1 MHWNSFLKGCGWLLA
16 GIFLIAAPSSAGG
29 LPAPPIAPSAM
40 GQGFALELFK
50 TLCQLQPKIN
60 ILTSPLS
67 VYSAL
72 MMTASGARGATL
84 MAMANVLQ
92 MDPAER
98 TPAENQICAYLAQA
112 GQGDGSATFHLANAI
127 WTARGTPI
135 ENAYVTRM
143 TEQYRTIVR
152 ALPQDDPIGTINS
165 WVSEQTHG
173 KIDRII
179 ERIDPNLALLIINAA
194 YFKDAWQTP
203 FPITAT
209 TEGPFYLDDGG
220 TQSVSYMARCGQFDY
235 LARNGL
241 LAIRI
246 PYQDPRFCMLVLLPP
261 IKTPLGAF
269 IASLAPVRMNGWRQ
283 RMIRAEGR
291 VVLPRFQMS
300 RGYSLR
306 QPLVKMGMGVAFNG
320 EQADFSGI
328 TPTRPFAIS
337 DVNHRC
343 LLKVDEAGSEA
354 AAVTAVEMFGSAL
367 PSTAPFEFV
376 ANRPFLCLLEDRS
389 AGRILFMAAV
399 YRPESP

>member
-16 GIFLIAAPSSAGG
+16 AIFLIASPTYAGGIPMPPLAPSS
-29 LPAPPIAPSAM
+29 M
-40 GQGFALELFK
+40 DQGFALELFK
-50 TLCQLQPKIN
+50 TLCRLQPKVN

-84 MAMANVLQ
+84 RAMANVLQ
-92 MDPAER
+92 VDPAQR
-98 TPAENQICAYLAQA
+98 ALSENQICAYLAQA
-112 GQGDGSATFHLANAI
+112 DQGGGSATLHMANAI
-127 WTARGTPI
+127 WTGRTIPL
-135 ENAYVTRM
+135 ENSYVTRM
-143 TEQYRTIVR
+143 EEQFHATVQP
-152 ALPQDDPIGTINS
+152 LPKNDATVMINS
-165 WVSEQTHG
+165 WVSDQTHG
-173 KIDRII
+173 KIDRIV

-203 FPITAT
+203 FLVKAT
-209 TEGPFYLDDGG
+209 TEGSFYLDDGG
-220 TQSVSYMARCGQFDY
+220 TLTVPYMARRGQFDY
-235 LARNGL
+235 LAGDGL

-246 PYQDPRFCMLVLLPP
+246 PYQDPRFCMLVLLPHLE
-261 IKTPLGAF
+261 TPLDAF
-269 IASLAPVRMNGWRQ
+269 IESLSPVRMNGWRQ
-283 RMIRAEGR
+283 RMIRTEGR

-300 RGYSLR
+300 TGYSLR
-306 QPLVKMGMGVAFNG
+306 QPLVKMGMGVAFDG

-354 AAVTAVEMFGSAL
+354 AAVTSVEMFGSAL

-376 ANRPFLCLLEDRS
+376 ANRPFLCLLEDQS
-389 AGRILFMAAV
+389 TNRILFMAAV